1 MSKDIVYKYIQASD
15 IFNSKHKDYQ
25 IRVFNDLNFLH
36 IYVDNLKTELT
47 YDLTILNEKIN
58 DYNIDD
64 IVNYYDMLVDKL

>member
-1 MSKDIVYKYIQASD
+1 MKDIVYKYIKASD
-15 IFNSKHKDYQ
+15 IFNDKHKDYQ
-25 IRVFNDLNFLH
+25 IRVFNDLKFLH

-58 DYNIDD
+58 DYSIDD